1 VPQGWRATLVLM
13 EIAVLGTDPM
23 RVGDGT
29 PVRAASAV
37 ARLDDGWLVV
47 QDDSTHAVWWRGRS
61 LEPLRILPPVD
72 GHDTFE
78 EARGTKHLKPDLEAA
93 CEVLVEGRWG
103 VLMLGSGSSPA
114 RMRAAVV
121 TVEGDQEP
129 TVAVADLTP
138 VYAAVAA
145 ALDVTAEDL
154 NMEGACVLGPTLRWF
169 HRGLPSAGL
178 PTGSI
183 DVSLR
188 ELLEAVLGGISSTQV
203 PLGNRLTYDLGS
215 VSGVG
220 LAVTDAVTLR
230 DGSVLVSTV
239 AEDTPNPRDDGAV
252 VGSSL
257 AVLDGAHVTATA
269 TLPVL
274 GHGVSK
280 VEGLALVEESD
291 SSAHLLATVDADD
304 PDVPSLA
311 LRLQISW

>member
-1 VPQGWRATLVLM
+1 
-13 EIAVLGTDPM
+13 
-23 RVGDGT
+23 
-29 PVRAASAV
+29 
-37 ARLDDGWLVV
+37 
-47 QDDSTHAVWWRGRS
+47 
-61 LEPLRILPPVD
+61 
-72 GHDTFE
+72 
-78 EARGTKHLKPDLEAA
+78 
-93 CEVLVEGRWG
+93 
-103 VLMLGSGSSPA
+103 
-114 RMRAAVV
+114 
-121 TVEGDQEP
+121 
-129 TVAVADLTP
+129 
-138 VYAAVAA
+138 
-145 ALDVTAEDL
+145 
-154 NMEGACVLGPTLRWF
+154 
-169 HRGLPSAGL
+169 
-178 PTGSI
+178 
-183 DVSLR
+183 LR

-257 AVLDGAHVTATA
+257 AVLDGAQVTATA